1 MFDNTKRK
9 LIEALEEMGANGQA
23 MNDPAVHRICEIS
36 KALSNMA
43 TFEAMEERKRNE
55 EYSGARQDGRSYADG
70 MSHGNDWE
78 HGGNYREQTS
88 RAGRS
93 SYNNGNSYGGREY
106 EVQELQRKLEM
117 MPRDEREQLMRNI
130 QR

>member
-43 TFEAMEERKRNE
+43 TFEAMEQRNE
-55 EYSGARQDGRSYADG
+55 GYSGAHYDGRSYADG
-70 MSHGNDWE
+70 VSHGNDWE
-78 HGGNYREQTS
+78 HGGNFREQTS
-88 RAGRS
+88 RDGGR
-93 SYNNGNSYGGREY
+93 SYNNGSSYADREY
-106 EVQELQRKLEM
+106 DRQELQRKLEM
-117 MPRDEREQLMRNI
+117 MPREEREQIMRNV
-130 QR
+130 R